1 MYLKIQRIILLLFV
15 ALTAVS
21 CKKVTLEE
29 QIDKIY
35 NYFQNENT
43 TAVATL
49 ERVSNDYPARMS
61 GSQNNDEAIDYFT
74 YILAEEVGIKH
85 IWHQEVEVPN
95 WDPGV
100 TKVTMNLSNG
110 TVVELPAIAL
120 GLNTGTSGQD
130 ITAQVVEV
138 KSYEELETLRYKDKI
153 VFFNGAMED
162 GFSYGKHA
170 WQRSRGASLVTD
182 KGAKAVL
189 VRSISNHLG
198 DTPHTGAC
206 HDRDSTVAVPA
217 AAISTNAADQL
228 SEALKM
234 DKKLTVTINST
245 AHNRP
250 EPAIGRNLVAEI
262 PGKVNPN
269 HIILISAHVDSW
281 FNSQGAHDNA
291 SGCVAAIEV
300 LRAYKELRMKP
311 RNTIRIVLYQDEE
324 MNLSGLKEFARIAR
338 EKGESFLFD
347 LEIDSGA
354 GKPVGFHIFD
364 SEDYFTKM
372 EEVLTPYLE
381 PRGLT
386 LTYNDSDRDWPLKT
400 YYTLVSDR
408 EEYFKYHHSSL
419 DNFENINPETFKE
432 SIAAITTF
440 VFLMD

>member
-1 MYLKIQRIILLLFV
+1 MNSKIQRIILFTLVLLMS
-15 ALTAVS
+15 VS
-21 CKKVTLEE
+21 CKKVTLEQ
-29 QIDKIY
+29 QIEKIY

-49 ERVSNDYPARMS
+49 ERVCNDYPARMS
-61 GSQNNDEAIDYFT
+61 GSENNDGVIDYFT
-74 YILAEEVGIKH
+74 YVLAEEVGIKN

-100 TKVTMNLSNG
+100 TKVTMNLSDG
-110 TVVELPAIAL
+110 TVIELPAIAL
-120 GLNTGTSGQD
+120 GLNNGTSGRD

-138 KSYEELETLRYKDKI
+138 SSREELETLRCTDKI

-162 GFSYGKHA
+162 GESYGKHA

-189 VRSISNHLG
+189 VRSLSNHSG
-198 DTPHTGAC
+198 DTPHTGSC
-206 HDRDSTVAVPA
+206 HNGDSTIAVPA
-217 AAISTNAADQL
+217 AAISTNAADRL
-228 SEALKM
+228 SEALKQ

-245 AHNRP
+245 AQNRP
-250 EPAIGRNLVAEI
+250 EPAIGRNIVAEI

-281 FNSQGAHDNA
+281 FNSQGAQDNA

-300 LRAYKELRMKP
+300 LRAYKKLHMKP

-324 MNLSGLKEFARIAR
+324 INLSGLKEFARISK
-338 EKGESFLFD
+338 EKQESFLFD
-347 LEIDSGA
+347 LELDCGA
-354 GKPVGFHIFD
+354 GKPVGFHIY
-364 SEDYFTKM
+364 EDPSYFERM

-386 LTYNDSDRDWPLKT
+386 LTLNTGERNWPLKT
-400 YYTLVSDR
+400 YYSFIADR
-408 EEYFKYHHSSL
+408 GEYFKYHHGSL
-419 DNFENINPETFKE
+419 DNFENVNQATFKE
-432 SIAAITTF
+432 GIAAITTF

>member
-1 MYLKIQRIILLLFV
+1 MHSKIQRIILLLLVVFI
-15 ALTAVS
+15 AVS

-29 QIDKIY
+29 QIDEIY

-49 ERVSNDYPARMS
+49 ERVCNDYPTRMS

-74 YILAEEVGIKH
+74 YVLAKEIGIKN

-100 TKVTMNLSNG
+100 TKVTMNLSDG

-138 KSYEELETLRYKDKI
+138 KSREELETLRCKDKI

-189 VRSISNHLG
+189 VRSISNHPG

-206 HDRDSTVAVPA
+206 HDGDSTVAVPA

-228 SEALKM
+228 SEALKK

-245 AHNRP
+245 AHNLP
-250 EPAIGRNLVAEI
+250 EPAIGRNLVA
-262 PGKVNPN
+262 
-269 HIILISAHVDSW
+269 
-281 FNSQGAHDNA
+281 
-291 SGCVAAIEV
+291 
-300 LRAYKELRMKP
+300 
-311 RNTIRIVLYQDEE
+311 
-324 MNLSGLKEFARIAR
+324 
-338 EKGESFLFD
+338 
-347 LEIDSGA
+347 
-354 GKPVGFHIFD
+354 
-364 SEDYFTKM
+364 
-372 EEVLTPYLE
+372 
-381 PRGLT
+381 
-386 LTYNDSDRDWPLKT
+386 
-400 YYTLVSDR
+400 
-408 EEYFKYHHSSL
+408 
-419 DNFENINPETFKE
+419 
-432 SIAAITTF
+432 
-440 VFLMD
+440 